1 MNSVLQMDQAEKV
14 GLGAALGGHALLL
27 ALLLAGLFQAART
40 SGPDG
45 GGSGDGLAVSIV
57 SESGAPAAAAAP
69 AVEAEPVVEQAEVLP
84 EATVDPAPIPKP
96 VQKVPPKP
104 NPVAKATPKPQS
116 KTGTGRGG
124 STSSDFDRRMEE
136 KLKGMGG
143 GTGGAPKKGAGEGTG
158 QGASVQTA
166 AQIRTKT
173 SNTIAAE
180 VRPFIPGC
188 APVTSDKSSLR
199 VFVALNIG
207 PSANLTS
214 ASVYDV
220 QGITPG
226 NQAQVERMKKCVLDS
241 LRAASPYNLDPEQ
254 YDTWRSHRV
263 QLKVN
268 FK

>member
-1 MNSVLQMDQAEKV
+1 MDQAEKV
-14 GLGAALGGHALLL
+14 GLGAALGGHAFLL
-27 ALLLAGLFQAART
+27 ALLLAGLFQATRS

-57 SESGAPAAAAAP
+57 SESGAAAP
-69 AVEAEPVVEQAEVLP
+69 APAPAAEAEPVVEQAEVLP
-84 EATVDPAPIPKP
+84 DASVAPTPLPKP
-96 VQKVPPKP
+96 VQKTVPKP
-104 NPVAKATPKPQS
+104 AAATKPTPKPLPRQQT
-116 KTGTGRGG
+116 KTATGRGG
-124 STSSDFDRRMEE
+124 GASSDFNKRMEE
-136 KLKGMGG
+136 KLKGLGG
-143 GTGGAPKKGAGEGTG
+143 GTGSAPKKGAGDGTG
-158 QGASVQTA
+158 QGASTQTV
-166 AQIRTKT
+166 AQIRSKA

-207 PSANLTS
+207 PSANLVS
-214 ASVYDV
+214 ANVYDV
-220 QGITPG
+220 QGITPA

-241 LRAASPYNLDPEQ
+241 LRAASPYNLDLGQ